1 MPNTKI
7 QENLYSYCRWNDT
20 EEVINILQQSSDI
33 DILYENGRLFDFALS
48 ENNYE
53 ICKSLLEYFENK
65 QFPFKNKDYEEAKE
79 KLTEILENAIDGID
93 LSPEMQEVLRS
104 YVNFDNSFE
113 DRLNDS
119 FLNEI
124 DLPVE
129 REDGNNTILT
139 EKVLNDFQEQL
150 KIVGKSSPTYTDSTH
165 DNYHDNDNQ
174 EVKIGGDHDI
184 ENL

>member
-1 MPNTKI
+1 MSNY
-7 QENLYSYCRWNDT
+7 NLYHYCRRNFT
-20 EEVINILQQSSDI
+20 EKAIDILEKSKDI
-33 DILYENGRLFDFALS
+33 DILYEEGVFFRFAIS
-48 ENNYE
+48 KGNVE

-65 QFPFKNKDYEEAKE
+65 QFPLKNKDYEEVKE
-79 KLTEILENAIDGID
+79 KLTEILENAIDEVE
-93 LSPEMQEVLRS
+93 LSPEMQEVLRP

-139 EKVLNDFQEQL
+139 EEVLNDFQEQI

>member
-1 MPNTKI
+1 MSKNKD
-7 QENLYSYCRWNDT
+7 LYDFCRWNET
-20 EEVINILQQSSDI
+20 QYVKSILTKSNDL
-33 DILYENGRLFDFALS
+33 DVLHEDGILFRFAIS
-48 ENNYE
+48 KGNVE

-65 QFPFKNKDYEEAKE
+65 QFPLKNKDYEEVKE
-79 KLTEILENAIDGID
+79 KLTEILENAIDEVE
-93 LSPEMQEVLRS
+93 LSPEMQEVLRP

-124 DLPVE
+124 DLPIE

-139 EKVLNDFQEQL
+139 EEVLNDFQEQI

>member
-1 MPNTKI
+1 MNNSVI
-7 QENLYSYCRWNDT
+7 YNFCCSNDT
-20 EEVINILQQSSDI
+20 KYVKILLSNFDDI
-33 DILYENGRLFDFALS
+33 DVFYKNGILFDIAISNNNIKICEALF
-48 ENNYE
+48 
-53 ICKSLLEYFENK
+53 EYFETK
-65 QFPFKNKDYEEAKE
+65 QFSIKNTDYDKAKE

-93 LSPEMQEVLRS
+93 LSTEMQEVLRP

-119 FLNEI
+119 LLNEI

-139 EKVLNDFQEQL
+139 EEVLNDFQEQI

-174 EVKIGGDHDI
+174 EVKIGGDHETD
-184 ENL
+184 NL